1 MTQGLQFSL
10 LFSALDSHAAAD
22 SAVFVP
28 EQQEASY
35 GEQADAF
42 RQVLESEQQSKASN
56 KGQTV
61 AAPQVTQHRESK
73 ERPVETVILP
83 KNTASDLPATVPDTE
98 AAAAEL
104 SQVTENV
111 ADQWLGLIR
120 QSSDAST
127 LLRKKAELAAQ
138 SGFALETAKPD
149 ELKME
154 FERLPMLNT
163 DAELRDTD
171 VASQK
176 ALLAASIKQLF
187 EKEQQQVSL
196 SKAELADAKP
206 PIVDSSDAAKDR
218 VETSKIAAQ
227 VPDKSPNQADKLG
240 NDAATSVAQA
250 KASLLNEQTLTSSQD
265 PTAMV
270 ELAEKTA
277 STSQERQSAF
287 LANAPEEA
295 PKIKAPQSELSSS
308 AFKAKAPQSELS
320 KSASKVKVLQSELS
334 DSASKVKAPQSE
346 LSDSVSKVK
355 VLQSELSDSA
365 SKVKVLQSELSSAAV
380 STKTSLVRPE
390 GALNAAAL
398 TEENT
403 LTALEQGVVSDSTTQ
418 RSVVE
423 SGNLE
428 EKASAKKLA
437 DNAAMAAS
445 KTLLSDSNS
454 SDSTDLLQETAQSES
469 DHPITAAFAAPSSSQ
484 EKPLKDVA
492 ATVQTITSSA
502 SKQQS
507 ETAEVRELSVGQQ
520 AKLHSNNELT
530 APQAE
535 LAAMSGINSSA
546 NNNST
551 TKMAALAPEYGNA
564 TNESGKLSM
573 IKASTDA
580 AEKEPQSEQNQQRQ
594 DSRQYQFNRLEV
606 TLQQSGVQNAA
617 LQRTAALD
625 NVVETNNTLLRA
637 EQFSSL
643 LEQQSRPQSA
653 TTAAPSLAAQLKQL
667 NLQQQDAAGQL
678 RERVQLMVRQNVQ
691 FAEIRLDPAELG
703 QMQIR
708 INLQQ
713 EQATV
718 QFIVQQQHAKE
729 LLEQQMPRLREL
741 LQQQGMQ
748 LGEGQVQQQA
758 KDDRQTAG
766 QQSGHAQQQQGQAA
780 EQDDTTQTVSMQVR
794 RSERLVDYYA

>member
-10 LFSALDSHAAAD
+10 LFSALDSQAPAD

-28 EQQEASY
+28 EQQDASY
-35 GEQADAF
+35 GEQASAF
-42 RQVLESEQQSKASN
+42 RQVLESEQQSKVSN
-56 KGQTV
+56 KRQTI
-61 AAPQVTQHRESK
+61 AASQVTQQK
-73 ERPVETVILP
+73 EGKEKPAENVILP
-83 KNTASDLPATVPDTE
+83 NKATSEPSATVSDTE
-98 AAAAEL
+98 VAVDAAAEL
-104 SQVTENV
+104 PEVTENL

-127 LLRKKAELAAQ
+127 LLRQQTALAAQ
-138 SGFALETAKPD
+138 SGLVTESANPD
-149 ELKME
+149 EGKID
-154 FERLPMLNT
+154 FESLPVLNT
-163 DAELRDTD
+163 EIALGGTD
-171 VASQK
+171 LESQK
-176 ALLAASIKQLF
+176 SMLAASIKQVL
-187 EKEQQQVSL
+187 EKEPQQVSL
-196 SKAELADAKP
+196 SKAELVDAKSP
-206 PIVDSSDAAKDR
+206 MIDISDAAKDR

-250 KASLLNEQTLTSSQD
+250 KASLLNDQTLTSSQN
-265 PTAMV
+265 PSAMV

-277 STSQERQSAF
+277 STSQERQSAL
-287 LANAPEEA
+287 LASAT
-295 PKIKAPQSELSSS
+295 KRQAPQSEFSND
-308 AFKAKAPQSELS
+308 AV
-320 KSASKVKVLQSELS
+320 SAS
-334 DSASKVKAPQSE
+334 
-346 LSDSVSKVK
+346 
-355 VLQSELSDSA
+355 
-365 SKVKVLQSELSSAAV
+365 
-380 STKTSLVRPE
+380 TSPVRPE
-390 GALNAAAL
+390 GAVNAAAL

-403 LTALEQGVVSDSTTQ
+403 LTALEQRVVSGSTAQ

-469 DHPITAAFAAPSSSQ
+469 EHPITAAFAAPSSSQ

-551 TKMAALAPEYGNA
+551 TKMAALAPEYGSA

-606 TLQQSGVQNAA
+606 TLQQSSVQNAA

-766 QQSGHAQQQQGQAA
+766 QQSGHAQQQPGQAA

>member
-73 ERPVETVILP
+73 ERPAETVILP

-127 LLRKKAELAAQ
+127 VLRKKAELAAQ

-206 PIVDSSDAAKDR
+206 SIVDSSDAAKDR

-277 STSQERQSAF
+277 STSQERQSAL
-287 LANAPEEA
+287 LASAT
-295 PKIKAPQSELSSS
+295 KRQAPQSEFSND
-308 AFKAKAPQSELS
+308 AV
-320 KSASKVKVLQSELS
+320 SAS
-334 DSASKVKAPQSE
+334 
-346 LSDSVSKVK
+346 
-355 VLQSELSDSA
+355 
-365 SKVKVLQSELSSAAV
+365 
-380 STKTSLVRPE
+380 TSPVRPE
-390 GALNAAAL
+390 GAVNAAAL

-403 LTALEQGVVSDSTTQ
+403 LTALEQRVVSGSTAQ

-469 DHPITAAFAAPSSSQ
+469 EHPITAAFAAPSSSQ
-484 EKPLKDVA
+484 EKPLKDVT

-507 ETAEVRELSVGQQ
+507 ETAEGRELSVGQQ

-530 APQAE
+530 ATQAE

-551 TKMAALAPEYGNA
+551 TKMAAFAPEYGNA